1 MASKIKGA
9 GRVFAKSFCNQNES
23 YIWSSWKHQHLSNK
37 NSFGAEAHSLHFLT
51 SNARGYENARERVL
65 LPMKW
70 KTKKKDMT
78 SLYPLLLLIAQNSI
92 MLDPAANK
100 IFFLVPTNVLELSQK
115 KYERRRWIHLICSLF
130 FFSAKS
136 SAQSDLQSSDQLQ
149 RDCSLATTHHSQWN
163 RRGISDILH
172 AW

>member
-1 MASKIKGA
+1 
-9 GRVFAKSFCNQNES
+9 
-23 YIWSSWKHQHLSNK
+23 
-37 NSFGAEAHSLHFLT
+37 
-51 SNARGYENARERVL
+51 
-65 LPMKW
+65 
-70 KTKKKDMT
+70 MT
-78 SLYPLLLLIAQNSI
+78 SFYPLLLLIAQNSI

-100 IFFLVPTNVLELSQK
+100 IFFSRSNQRPRTFTK

-172 AW
+172 A